1 MKKGL
6 VQVYTGEGKG
16 KTTAAIGQIV
26 RARGRGYKAFLL
38 QFLKKKE
45 GSGELSL
52 LEELGVKVVCRGG
65 EHFQDLNKLTN
76 EERGRITSEWDN
88 LLEEVNK
95 EVVSRRYDLLVLDE
109 INVAL
114 HYGLISKEKV
124 LSLIRRKPAFL
135 EVILTGRY
143 APYEIIEKADLVSE
157 VKEIK
162 HPFRQ
167 GIKARKGIEY

>member
-1 MKKGL
+1 
-6 VQVYTGEGKG
+6 
-16 KTTAAIGQIV
+16 
-26 RARGRGYKAFLL
+26 
-38 QFLKKKE
+38 
-45 GSGELSL
+45 
-52 LEELGVKVVCRGG
+52 
-65 EHFQDLNKLTN
+65 
-76 EERGRITSEWDN
+76 
-88 LLEEVNK
+88 
-95 EVVSRRYDLLVLDE
+95 LDE

>member
-26 RARGRGYKAFLL
+26 RARGRGYKTFLL